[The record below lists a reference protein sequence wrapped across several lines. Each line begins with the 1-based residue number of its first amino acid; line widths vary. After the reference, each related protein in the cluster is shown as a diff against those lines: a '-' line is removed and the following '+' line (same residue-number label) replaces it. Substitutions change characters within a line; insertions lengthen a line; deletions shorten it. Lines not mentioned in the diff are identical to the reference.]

1 MSAMPVRLFGT
12 MADVRRRDRVV
23 DAVALLL
30 IVVGVALY
38 ADSQLRFRDIMR
50 YSYRHPGPRG
60 VSQLKAADHARYEAN
75 TAFGLV
81 TLGAAVGVAAAIRH
95 SRRTA

>member
-1 MSAMPVRLFGT
+1 VSAAPVVHFRYHAG
-12 MADVRRRDRVV
+12 VRRHDRIV

-30 IVVGVALY
+30 IVIGVALY
-38 ADSQLRFRDIMR
+38 ADSQLRFRNIMR
-50 YSYRHPGPRG
+50 YSYLHPGPRG

-81 TLGAAVGVAAAIRH
+81 TLGAVVGVGAAIRH
-95 SRRTA
+95 SRRSS

>member
-1 MSAMPVRLFGT
+1 
-12 MADVRRRDRVV
+12 MADVRRRDRLV

-30 IVVGVALY
+30 ILLGLALY
-38 ADSQLRFRDIMR
+38 VDSQVRFRAIMR

-81 TLGAAVGVAAAIRH
+81 TLGAAVGIAAAVRH
-95 SRRTA
+95 SRRKS